1 MGKGRKGRQVL
12 EDMKE
17 VVTRQAGRKE
27 RGVAGDKL
35 RENQEGSWKLDD
47 E

>member
-1 MGKGRKGRQVL
+1 ML

-27 RGVAGDKL
+27 RGDWAGDKL

-47 E
+47 D